1 MINTEAVN
9 IGIIGGGIRGS
20 MFARGIREN
29 PAANL
34 VALCDPSQP
43 TRAKAAADHSI
54 PVFESVESM
63 VQAHPEITAV
73 IVATPDF
80 AHRDAAVFC
89 AAKGLDL
96 MIEKPLATTVEDAAA
111 INDAADASGARV
123 MVGFENRWNTRFE
136 AVRNLVQNGSNGT
149 VVNQFINLN
158 DTIFVPTK
166 MLSWAAKSSPAWFLM
181 PHSLDLAIWIGGAVP
196 TSVSA
201 QGSKTVLAGIGVDT
215 WDSITATFT
224 MSDGSYVVLN
234 SSWILPES
242 APAVFDFRYEIQ
254 TSNSAFHI
262 DGATH
267 GITHLSPT
275 SNSWPQLGVTE
286 RNGRI
291 TGVPVDMVNSFVDFL
306 NGTNTDVPQGVDGFL
321 ITQAIAA
328 VHESLEQNTPI
339 KISF

>member
-1 MINTEAVN
+1 MTNSETIK

-20 MFARGIREN
+20 MFARAIREN
-29 PAANL
+29 NSAIL
-34 VALCDPSQP
+34 VALCDPSEP
-43 TRAKAAADHSI
+43 TRARAAADHEV
-54 PVFESVESM
+54 PVFASVEEM
-63 VQAHPEITAV
+63 VRTHPEISAV
-73 IVATPDF
+73 VVATPDF

-89 AAKGLDL
+89 ASKGLDL
-96 MIEKPLATTVEDAAA
+96 MIEKPLATTVEDATA
-111 INDAADASGARV
+111 ITDAAKASGSRV
-123 MVGFENRWNTRFE
+123 MVGFENRWNPRFE
-136 AVRNLVQNGSNGT
+136 AVRKLVQDEASGKVLS
-149 VVNQFINLN
+149 QFINLN
-158 DTIFVPTK
+158 DTVFVPTK

-181 PHSLDLAIWIGGAVP
+181 PHSLDLAVWIGGARP

-201 QGSKTVLAGIGVDT
+201 QGSKSVLAGQGVDT

-234 SSWILPES
+234 SSWILPET

-254 TSNSAFHI
+254 TSTSAFHI

-267 GITHLSPT
+267 GITHLSAE

-291 TGVPVDMVNSFVDFL
+291 SGVPIDMVNTFVDFL
-306 NGTNTDVPQGVDGFL
+306 SGTVADVPDASEGAL

-328 VHESLEQNTPI
+328 VHESLELNAPV
-339 KISF
+339 KISI